1 MDGRIESGPGGIMFK
16 LKRFMP
22 RRDGQAAPRHAFKR
36 KRIFPDMEDMG
47 DSKGNV
53 VMMVTDGASI
63 PNPREWRLVNAWSI
77 SIVGAIGTIFA
88 LCAIWPE
95 PYLRILRYLPDGVL
109 VTFEITILSI
119 CFAVPLGL
127 LTGLGRISRNR
138 FICLLASTYVEVI
151 RGIPLLVQ
159 LFYIYYALSRFF
171 QVSGITSA
179 VTSISICY
187 GAYMGE
193 VFRAGI
199 MAIPK
204 GQSEAARSLGF
215 NRFQTMFFVVLPQ
228 AWRTILPPVGNECI
242 AMLKDTSLVSILA
255 VPDIMQRARSFVGT
269 TYLYFE
275 TYTVVAL
282 IYLVITLILSKCVS
296 HMEGRLNFYDGK

>member
-1 MDGRIESGPGGIMFK
+1 MAKIVDFIGGSDRGKFQ
-16 LKRFMP
+16 KRSDLELEHEEP
-22 RRDGQAAPRHAFKR
+22 H
-36 KRIFPDMEDMG
+36 
-47 DSKGNV
+47 SLGNIV
-53 VMMVTDGASI
+53 LVTDGGSI
-63 PNPREWRLVNAWSI
+63 PNPHGKRLINAWSI
-77 SIVGAIGTIFA
+77 SLAGAVSALLA
-88 LCAIWPE
+88 LCLFWPE
-95 PYLRILRYLPDGVL
+95 PYRRILFYLPDGVA

-127 LTGLGRISRNR
+127 VTGLGRISRNR
-138 FICLLASTYVEVI
+138 CINLIASTYVEVI

-159 LFYIYYALSRFF
+159 LFYIYYALSRFIK
-171 QVSGITSA
+171 VSGIASA
-179 VTSISICY
+179 VIAISICY

-199 MAIPK
+199 KAIPK

-215 NRFQTMFFVVLPQ
+215 SRFQTMFLVILPQ

-275 TYTVVAL
+275 TYTIVAL
-282 IYLVITLILSKCVS
+282 VYLIITLLLSKCVS
-296 HMEGRLNFYDGK
+296 FMEGRLNFYDAK

>member
-1 MDGRIESGPGGIMFK
+1 MFK
-16 LKRFMP
+16 LKRLMP
-22 RRDGQAAPRHAFKR
+22 RREGQAAPRHAFRR
-36 KRIFPDMEDMG
+36 KRILPDMEDVG

-77 SIVGAIGTIFA
+77 SIVGAIGSLFA
-88 LCAIWPE
+88 LCAIWPD

-127 LTGLGRISRNR
+127 LTGLGRIARNR

-179 VTSISICY
+179 VTAISICY

-215 NRFQTMFFVVLPQ
+215 NRFQTMFLVVLPQ

-282 IYLVITLILSKCVS
+282 IYLIITLILSKCVS

>member
-1 MDGRIESGPGGIMFK
+1 MGAKSTSRCIPENERGPESKANI
-16 LKRFMP
+16 
-22 RRDGQAAPRHAFKR
+22 
-36 KRIFPDMEDMG
+36 
-47 DSKGNV
+47 V
-53 VMMVTDGASI
+53 MVTDGASI
-63 PNPREWRLVNAWSI
+63 PNPRELRLVNAWSI
-77 SIVGAIGTIFA
+77 SLVGAVGSLLA
-88 LCAIWPE
+88 LCLIWPD
-95 PYLRILRYLPDGVL
+95 PYRRILLYLPDGV
-109 VTFEITILSI
+109 VITFEITILSI
-119 CFAVPLGL
+119 CFAIPLGL
-127 LTGLGRISRNR
+127 ITGLGRISRNR
-138 FICLLASTYVEVI
+138 FINLLASTYVEVI

-171 QVSGITSA
+171 QVSGIVSA
-179 VTSISICY
+179 VTAISVCY

-199 MAIPK
+199 LAIPK
-204 GQSEAARSLGF
+204 GQTEAARSLGF
-215 NRFQTMFFVVLPQ
+215 NKFQTMFYVILPQ

-282 IYLVITLILSKCVS
+282 IYLIITLLLSKCVS
-296 HMEGRLNFYDGK
+296 AMEGRLNYYDGK

>member
-1 MDGRIESGPGGIMFK
+1 MSGLFRNLLGDQGAKFQ
-16 LKRFMP
+16 KRTDIDP
-22 RRDGQAAPRHAFKR
+22 EREEAQ
-36 KRIFPDMEDMG
+36 
-47 DSKGNV
+47 SQGNIIL
-53 VMMVTDGASI
+53 VTDGGAI
-63 PNPREWRLVNAWSI
+63 PNPHGKRLINAWSI
-77 SIVGAIGTIFA
+77 SLCGAIGALLLLCIF
-88 LCAIWPE
+88 WPD
-95 PYLRILRYLPDGVL
+95 PYRRILLYLPDGVE

-119 CFAVPLGL
+119 IFAVPLGL
-127 LTGLGRISRNR
+127 VTGLGRLSRNR
-138 FICLLASTYVEVI
+138 FINLLASTYVEVI

-159 LFYIYYALSRFF
+159 LFYIYYALSRFV
-171 QVSGITSA
+171 QVSGIASA
-179 VTSISICY
+179 VTAIAICY

-199 MAIPK
+199 KAIPK
-204 GQSEAARSLGF
+204 GQTEAARSLGF
-215 NRFQTMFFVVLPQ
+215 NRFQTMFLVVLPQ

-282 IYLVITLILSKCVS
+282 VYLIITLLLSKCVS
-296 HMEGRLNFYDGK
+296 FMEGRLNYYDSK

>member
-1 MDGRIESGPGGIMFK
+1 MNPLARLRQRGKKHSVFRNPHLRPENELTRST
-16 LKRFMP
+16 
-22 RRDGQAAPRHAFKR
+22 
-36 KRIFPDMEDMG
+36 
-47 DSKGNV
+47 GNIV
-53 VMMVTDGASI
+53 MVTDGASI
-63 PNPREWRLVNAWSI
+63 PNPGEKRLITAWSI
-77 SIVGAIGTIFA
+77 SLFGAIASLIA
-88 LCAIWPE
+88 LCIFWPE
-95 PYLRILRYLPDGVL
+95 PYANIVEYLQDGVV
-109 VTFEITILSI
+109 VTFEITVFAIL
-119 CFAVPLGL
+119 FAVPLGL
-127 LTGLGRISRNR
+127 VTGLGRISNNR
-138 FICLLASTYVEVI
+138 LINLAASTYVEVI

-159 LFYIYYALSRFF
+159 LFYIYYALSRFV
-171 QVSGITSA
+171 QISGIVSA
-179 VTSISICY
+179 IIAISICY

-204 GQSEAARSLGF
+204 GQVEASRSLGF
-215 NRFQTMFFVVLPQ
+215 NKFQTMFLVILPQ

-282 IYLVITLILSKCVS
+282 VYLIITLILSKFVS
-296 HMEGRLNFYDGK
+296 KMEGRLNYYDKK

>member
-1 MDGRIESGPGGIMFK
+1 MDKNSDSGQKAVPWWRRGRFQSGGKIIPENELGPESKANIV
-16 LKRFMP
+16 L
-22 RRDGQAAPRHAFKR
+22 
-36 KRIFPDMEDMG
+36 
-47 DSKGNV
+47 
-53 VMMVTDGASI
+53 VTDGASI
-63 PNPREWRLVNAWSI
+63 PNPRELRLINAWSI
-77 SIVGAIGTIFA
+77 SLAGAVGSLLA
-88 LCAIWPE
+88 LVLIWPD
-95 PYLRILRYLPDGVL
+95 PYKRILLYLPDGVA

-119 CFAVPLGL
+119 CCAIPLGL
-127 LTGLGRISRNR
+127 ATGLGRISKNR
-138 FICLLASTYVEVI
+138 LINLVASTYVEVI

-171 QVSGITSA
+171 QVSGVVSA
-179 VTSISICY
+179 VIAISVCY

-215 NRFQTMFFVVLPQ
+215 NKFQTMFLVILPQ

-282 IYLVITLILSKCVS
+282 IYLIITLILSKFVS
-296 HMEGRLNFYDGK
+296 AMEGRLNFYDGK